1 MTEYDQR
8 NEKRPST
15 GRRTNVI
22 AIGVAVVAVLVAV
35 AAWIV
40 PRGETQASPGAIIT
54 VPATTTA
61 EPSAPRLES
70 AEPTESTDS
79 SEAAAD
85 PSSSE
90 STPVEAAAGV
100 EPRRAESITLNN
112 GYVVDLDTDN
122 PNWNVRDYCNDCDL
136 DFDNGFINKLGGGLS
151 RLQPGDPGTLATCEA
166 ATAYTEAIG
175 RRELKAGFRFC
186 VAGRHSRALVEVTK
200 ANNMSDD
207 FVGDDSVTFDVK
219 AWF

>member
-35 AAWIV
+35 AAWVV
-40 PRGETQASPGAIIT
+40 PGSEPQASPAAIIT

-61 EPSAPRLES
+61 EPSPPPLES
-70 AEPTESTDS
+70 AEPTESADP
-79 SEAAAD
+79 SEPAAD

-90 STPVEAAAGV
+90 SAPVDAVAGA

-122 PNWNVRDYCNDCDL
+122 PNWNVRDYCDNCDL
-136 DFDNGFINKLGGGLS
+136 DFDNGFINKWGGGLS

-166 ATAYTEAIG
+166 ATAYTEVIG
-175 RRELKAGFRFC
+175 RRELKPGFRFC
-186 VAGRHSRALVEVTK
+186 VAGRNSRAVIEVTK

-207 FVGDDSVTFDVK
+207 FVGDDSVIFDVK